1 MKHYIDE
8 RGNYY
13 VGDKANRSH
22 IEVTERLNHLHKWN
36 GSEWVIDADLVSK
49 EYKKELSSG
58 DIAYIRVIDDVV
70 KLLIDKGVIELEEL
84 PPKVQLKYN
93 DRKELRDKIK

>member
-1 MKHYIDE
+1 MKYYVDE

-22 IEVTERLNHLHKWN
+22 IEVTERPNHLHKWN
-36 GSEWVIDADLVSK
+36 GSAWVEDADIIKK
-49 EYKKELSSG
+49 EYKRELSSG
-58 DIAYIRVIDDVV
+58 DIDYIRIIDDVV
-70 KLLIDKGVIELEEL
+70 KLLIDKGLIELKEL